1 MNAQVLTDVATM
13 LVADDKGLLA
23 MDESNGTCN
32 KRFAT
37 VGILQTE
44 QARRAYRELIVTTPG
59 NVALFS
65 HGEFGRVLPARWI
78 GATAVEGRHFAL
90 DTAFLSILGYEPSHP
105 ETPVI
110 ALFHAS

>member
-1 MNAQVLTDVATM
+1 MRRCSRTSRRCGSPTTRACSRWTRAMALATSASPQ
-13 LVADDKGLLA
+13 L
-23 MDESNGTCN
+23 EFC
-32 KRFAT
+32 RPRRP
-37 VGILQTE
+37 
-44 QARRAYRELIVTTPG
+44 RRAYRELIVTTPG

-110 ALFHAS
+110 ALLERCP